1 MVEYTAINALTFFVG
16 LVFLYNGYRIVASG
30 REDIALFVTSAAIGL
45 GLLFVAIFPYVFDVI
60 ATLLGIEFK
69 TNAILI
75 ISNLTL
81 FILVTYLFS
90 RIGSLYD
97 NISRLNEEV
106 SLLRTDTIER
116 EKDSEDYD

>member
-1 MVEYTAINALTFFVG
+1 MMVEYTAINALTFVIG

-45 GLLFVAIFPYVFDVI
+45 GLLFVAIFPDVFDVV

-81 FILVTYLFS
+81 FVLVTYLFS
-90 RIGSLYD
+90 RVGDLYD
-97 NISRLNEEV
+97 NVSRLNEEV
-106 SLLRTDTIER
+106 SLLRTEAVKGD
-116 EKDSEDYD
+116 EDENRD